1 MKTMI
6 ILYYKMSGDIASPDY
21 QHTECVFCHFHQ
33 CRIMSAWV
41 TFCSSLIPKEPV
53 LISTVPITQ
62 RKGMTQPSNYRK
74 KSSKPRGVT
83 FWNWTF
89 LLNLIY
95 PWQSSPGS
103 LLFFITSGYSLSL
116 CIFSFYSATFCPK
129 YCPITSVLIVVVV
142 TRHCFSQKARCW
154 EELRKSVCVF
164 VCLFVCES
172 VGQRELLES
181 GHPFYNQM
189 LSALQ
194 QQKQTHMY
202 TFPPSVG
209 LNVN

>member
-21 QHTECVFCHFHQ
+21 LHTECVFCHFHQ

-89 LLNLIY
+89 LLNWIY
-95 PWQSSPGS
+95 PWQSSPAS

-129 YCPITSVLIVVVV
+129 HCPITSVLIVVVV

-154 EELRKSVCVF
+154 EELRKSVCAF
-164 VCLFVCES
+164 VCLFVCEP

-194 QQKQTHMY
+194 QHKQTHMY